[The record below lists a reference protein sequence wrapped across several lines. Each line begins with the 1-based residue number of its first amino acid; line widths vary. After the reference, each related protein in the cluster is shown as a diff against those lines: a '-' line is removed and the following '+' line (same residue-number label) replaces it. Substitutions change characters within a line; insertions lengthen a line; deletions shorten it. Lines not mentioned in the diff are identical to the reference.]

1 MPARTQFMDAR
12 AYIQSAMW
20 SQIARVRPCPC
31 AVSALLCVRAVP
43 VCCALCMCALL
54 CVRAVPVCCALC
66 MCAVLCMRAV
76 PVCCVCVLCYVVP
89 DLSVC
94 PTNPHRSVSVTPHH
108 LSVCAT
114 PHHLSALPH
123 HLSVPPTICLSLS
136 RAPVCL
142 SLRDARRRSTRPG
155 WTPGLWTGPST
166 AMPGTANLH
175 RSDSSLNSTYF
186 TFVFLSSQVRCHHT
200 RAELMHAN

>member
-1 MPARTQFMDAR
+1 MPARTQFMDSR

-20 SQIARVRPCPC
+20 SQIARVRPCLC

-43 VCCALCMCALL
+43 VCC
-54 CVRAVPVCCALC
+54 VLC

-123 HLSVPPTICLSLS
+123 HLSAPPTICLSLS
-136 RAPVCL
+136 RAPFCL
-142 SLRDARRRSTRPG
+142 SLRDVRRRSTRPG

-166 AMPGTANLH
+166 AMPGNLH
-175 RSDSSLNSTYF
+175 RSDPSLNSTYF